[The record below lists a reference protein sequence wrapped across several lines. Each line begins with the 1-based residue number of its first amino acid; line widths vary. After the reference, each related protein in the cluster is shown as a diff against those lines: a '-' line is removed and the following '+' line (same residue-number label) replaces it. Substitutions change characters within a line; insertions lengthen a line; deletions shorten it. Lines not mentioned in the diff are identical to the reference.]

1 MTPSHASATLRPVF
15 SGTYPCIPFG
25 RQRIRHPGA
34 KPGSWRLDGDGIADA
49 CQFATC
55 WKEESSKMGT
65 SVANTRFF
73 YVLRLIQISITRRFV
88 FFFFPST
95 WKSKR
100 LCLKDV
106 GVGVRLV
113 PTSLPFSSAREVLI
127 IRTCSHML
135 MPVVLRLCG
144 RVRRKRTGGPKKGE
158 SLWGFCSCVLPVSC
172 PGVN

>member
-55 WKEESSKMGT
+55 WKEESSEMGT

-73 YVLRLIQISITRRFV
+73 FMSWDLFRYPLQEDS
-88 FFFFPST
+88 FFFFSIY
-95 WKSKR
+95 
-100 LCLKDV
+100 LKIQK
-106 GVGVRLV
+106 
-113 PTSLPFSSAREVLI
+113 TLPEGRGSGCPACSYIPAFLFCARGAYY
-127 IRTCSHML
+127 SHMFTHANACCT
-135 MPVVLRLCG
+135 P
-144 RVRRKRTGGPKKGE
+144 
-158 SLWGFCSCVLPVSC
+158 SLWTCEEKKDRGTEKGGKPLRILLLCAACKLSWC
-172 PGVN
+172 